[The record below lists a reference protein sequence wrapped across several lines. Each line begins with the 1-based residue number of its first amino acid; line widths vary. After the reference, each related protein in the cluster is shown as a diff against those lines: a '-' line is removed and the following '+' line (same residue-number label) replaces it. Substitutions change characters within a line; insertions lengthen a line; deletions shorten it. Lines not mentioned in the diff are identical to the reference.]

1 MLNLKFFK
9 EMKYYE
15 IKTLSTED
23 LKNRLVE
30 ESEGLENL
38 RFQKSIGQLENF
50 KGIQNTK
57 KLIARISTVLK
68 ERELSDKKDK

>member
-1 MLNLKFFK
+1 
-9 EMKYYE
+9 MKYYE

-23 LKNRLVE
+23 LKNRLKE

-50 KGIQNTK
+50 KGIENTK
-57 KLIARISTVLK
+57 KIIARINTVLS
-68 ERELSDKKDK
+68 ERESSDKKDK

>member
-1 MLNLKFFK
+1 
-9 EMKYYE
+9 MKYYE

-23 LKNRLVE
+23 LRNMLKE

-50 KGIQNTK
+50 KGIENTRN
-57 KLIARISTVLK
+57 LIARIQTILK
-68 ERELSDKKDK
+68 EIDLSDKKYN